1 MRSTLSRVEPLGRVA
16 DGVDEGSAALLIR
29 LGDPSFADDLCAHF
43 RRSGFTAE
51 PAGRGMVEVRREDAP
66 SVEQERREVELHLRV
81 WKATNPA
88 AVVELLP

>member
-1 MRSTLSRVEPLGRVA
+1 LR
-16 DGVDEGSAALLIR
+16 IR

-51 PAGRGMVEVRREDAP
+51 PVGRGMVEVRREDAP
-66 SVEQERREVELHLRV
+66 SLEQERREIELHLRV